1 MNIFE
6 ASHAKMQHLLFFII
20 FFNMQYI
27 FCTVAVASMRK
38 EPSHRSEMVSQLLF
52 GEYGY
57 VLEQKDDF
65 VLIKGLFDGYE
76 GWCATNQVTF
86 VKKEDVTDTTQY
98 LNEEVAE
105 VMVKNA
111 GVMHIPFSTPLYSV
125 DEKAD
130 PLVFGEYEFH
140 YGDAKTKVWDAG
152 TAVFN
157 ADNIRK
163 ICTQF
168 INTAYLWG
176 GRSIY
181 GLDCSGFV
189 QQVYKM
195 FDIRLLRDAHLQADQ
210 GKSVESLAEARIGD
224 AAFFHNDSG
233 RIIHVG
239 ILLSNK
245 EIIHASG
252 KVRID
257 DIDETGIMNRETGKQ
272 THHLTCI
279 RRMKDLG

>member
-1 MNIFE
+1 
-6 ASHAKMQHLLFFII
+6 
-20 FFNMQYI
+20 MQYI
-27 FCTVAVASMRK
+27 FCTVAVAPMRK

-52 GEYGY
+52 GEYGF
-57 VLEQKDDF
+57 VLEQKEEF

-76 GWCATNQVTF
+76 GWCAMNQVTF
-86 VKKEDVTDTTQY
+86 VKQEEVADTTQY
-98 LNEEVAE
+98 LNEEVAT
-105 VMVKNA
+105 VIVKNA
-111 GVMHIPFSTPLYSV
+111 GVMHVPYSTPVYGV
-125 DEKAD
+125 EEKAD
-130 PLVFGEYEFH
+130 MLVLGEQEFH
-140 YGDAKTKVWDAG
+140 YGDMETKVWDARK
-152 TAVFN
+152 AVFN

-163 ICTQF
+163 ICNQF

-181 GLDCSGFV
+181 GMDCSGFA

-210 GKSVESLAEARIGD
+210 GRSVDRLADAGIGD

-239 ILLSNK
+239 ILLSQN

-257 DIDETGIMNRETGKQ
+257 DIDEEGIINRETGKR
-272 THHLTCI
+272 THQLTCF
-279 RRMKDLG
+279 RRMKDLV

>member
-1 MNIFE
+1 
-6 ASHAKMQHLLFFII
+6 
-20 FFNMQYI
+20 MQYI
-27 FCTVAVASMRK
+27 FCVVSVAAMRK

-52 GEYGY
+52 GEYGI
-57 VLEQKDDF
+57 VLEEKDDF
-65 VLIKGLFDGYE
+65 VRIKCLFDGYE
-76 GWCATNQVTF
+76 GWCASNQIAFVT
-86 VKKEDVTDTTQY
+86 KNDILETTQY
-98 LNEEVAE
+98 VNAETTEVQL
-105 VMVKNA
+105 KNA
-111 GVMHIPFSTPLYSV
+111 GSMQVSFSTPVYTV
-125 DEKAD
+125 DDA
-130 PLVFGEYEFH
+130 PVLTFGEYEFS
-140 YGDAKTKVWDAG
+140 YNAGKNNIWDAQK
-152 TAVFN
+152 AVFSE
-157 ADNIRK
+157 DNIRK
-163 ICTQF
+163 ISNHF

-210 GKSVESLAEARIGD
+210 GKSVPGLKEARIGD
-224 AAFFHNDSG
+224 AAFFHNDAG

-239 ILLSNK
+239 ILLSNT

-257 DIDETGIMNRETGKQ
+257 NIDEEGIINKETGKR

-279 RRMKDLG
+279 RRMKELVS